1 MQTLLLILQIVL
13 ALGIYNVWLVRP
25 NRATAYRG
33 GGGAGSLRAEFAAYG
48 LPVWMMYVIG
58 GIKLLAATGLIVGIW
73 MPMLVPICAVVLAVM
88 MLGAI
93 SMHIKIKDSVKQTA
107 PAIAMFLMS
116 LAVILLVM

>member
-25 NRATAYRG
+25 NRATAYR

-73 MPMLVPICAVVLAVM
+73 IPMLVPMCAVVLAVM

-107 PAIAMFLMS
+107 PAIGMFLMS
-116 LAVILLVM
+116 LAVIVLVI

>member
-1 MQTLLLILQIVL
+1 MQTILLILQIIL

-25 NRATAYRG
+25 NQATEYR
-33 GGGAGSLRAEFAAYG
+33 GGGAGSLRAEFTAYG

-73 MPMLVPICAVVLAVM
+73 VPMLIPICAVVLVVM

-93 SMHIKIKDSVKQTA
+93 TMHLKIKDSLKQTA
-107 PAIAMFLMS
+107 PAIGMLAMS
-116 LAVILLVM
+116 LAVIILVM